1 MSFSRSVRAAV
12 AALALGALALGT
24 LACGAMEK
32 AAAKDPQRCE
42 RDPNCAKKRG
52 KSSDCNTQCSDDPAC
67 VERCREVELGIG
79 TSGR

>member
-1 MSFSRSVRAAV
+1 MTTQPTPLRRLV
-12 AALALGALALGT
+12 ALVLLLAPLAC
-24 LACGAMEK
+24 ACGAVER

-42 RDPNCAKKRG
+42 RDPTCAKKRG
-52 KSSDCNTQCSDDPAC
+52 RSSDCNTQCSDDPAC

>member
-1 MSFSRSVRAAV
+1 MNTSRIFRIAPVALAL
-12 AALALGALALGT
+12 AALALGALACGT
-24 LACGAMEK
+24 LER

-42 RDPNCAKKRG
+42 RDPNCVKKRG

>member
-1 MSFSRSVRAAV
+1 MNPSRIFRTAAV
-12 AALALGALALGT
+12 AVALAAGALACGT
-24 LACGAMEK
+24 LEK

-67 VERCREVELGIG
+67 VERCREIELGIG